1 MSPNSAPCRSYG
13 QPGSLAVPRAF
24 RLSRGEAYHRRLLT
38 QEIAIMPSSIHVIL
52 L

>member
-1 MSPNSAPCRSYG
+1 MSLTGLPCGTSG